1 MTAINGDLSKRV
13 TLDANSMEWQPSPSG
28 TVWRKRFHLVGGG
41 ESGQVTSLVRY
52 DAGASFPAHPH
63 PGGEEILVLEGV
75 FSDQQG
81 DWPAGS
87 YLLNPEGFEHAPG
100 SEQGCLLLVKLRQ
113 FAGDDRRHLALD
125 SAELAWQPS
134 EIKGVLVKQLYA
146 DSEHPEQM
154 RLEHWAPEC
163 GCGELHY
170 PEGAEFYVIS
180 GEFEDEAGRYPAGSW
195 LRLPA
200 GSSHNPRSALGCEL
214 YIKVGHLPQLLDA
227 KDLELE
233 A

>member
-13 TLDANSMEWQPSPSG
+13 QLDASSMDWQPSPSG
-28 TVWRKRFHLVGGG
+28 TVWRKRFHLVGEG

-52 DAGASFPAHPH
+52 DPGARFPSHPH
-63 PGGEEILVLEGV
+63 PGGEEILVLEGI

-100 SEQGCLLLVKLRQ
+100 SAEGCLLLVKLRQ
-113 FAGDDRRHLALD
+113 FAGQERRHLALD
-125 SAELAWQPS
+125 TAELAWQPS

-146 DSEHPEQM
+146 DNDYPEQM
-154 RLEHWAPEC
+154 RLEHWAPDSH
-163 GCGELHY
+163 CGELEY
-170 PEGAEFYVIS
+170 PEGAEFFVIS
-180 GEFEDEAGRYPAGSW
+180 GEFEDEQGRYPAGSW

-200 GSSHNPRSALGCEL
+200 GSRHNPRSALGCEL
-214 YIKVGHLPQLLDA
+214 YIKTGHLLQLLDA
-227 KDLELE
+227 AKPETQ